1 MSKQKP
7 KARKYRSRLSGAIH
21 ETAAGLHRVGLM
33 DKTTMREFDRPKRR
47 SRLSLRS
54 TRAT

>member
-7 KARKYRSRLSGAIH
+7 KARKYRNRLSGAIH

-33 DKTTMREFDRPKRR
+33 DKAMMRKFDRPKRR
-47 SRLSLRS
+47 PRVSLRS